1 MIKREDIRIRDPFI
15 LTDTEAGCYYMYG
28 TTALGDSSLA
38 AGNTFSVYKTRDLEN
53 FEEPR
58 VVVDGAKWGLWADRD
73 FWAPEVHRY
82 GGKYYLFGS
91 CTAEG
96 GCRATHIFVSDTPDG
111 AFRPVSPAPA
121 TPVDWLSLDGTL
133 WVEGGVPYMVFCHEW
148 IQVGDGEICA
158 LPLAADLS
166 APAGEPILL
175 FHATDNPDVEIA
187 HSKEIDGYITDGP
200 FLFREEGKLR
210 MIWSSRAG
218 GHYAVLL
225 AESESG
231 SVLGPWKHFGN
242 RFAFDGGHAMLFYTL
257 EGVRMIS
264 LHSPNAAG
272 KERAVFFPF

>member
-1 MIKREDIRIRDPFI
+1 MHE
-15 LTDTEAGCYYMYG
+15 Y
-28 TTALGDSSLA
+28 
-38 AGNTFSVYKTRDLEN
+38 N
-53 FEEPR
+53 
-58 VVVDGAKWGLWADRD
+58 
-73 FWAPEVHRY
+73 
-82 GGKYYLFGS
+82 GKYYLFGS
-91 CTAEG
+91 CKAENK
-96 GCRATHIFVSDTPDG
+96 CRGTHIFVCDTPDG
-111 AFRPVSPAPA
+111 TFVPVSDIPA
-121 TPVDWLSLDGTL
+121 TPLDWECLDGTL
-133 WVEGGVPYMVFCHEW
+133 YVEDGVPYLVFSHEW
-148 IQVGDGEICA
+148 LQVQDGEICA
-158 LPLAADLS
+158 VRLKDDLS
-166 APAGEPILL
+166 ASVGEPTVL
-175 FHATDNPDVEIA
+175 FRASQEPMTVGNNGNYV
-187 HSKEIDGYITDGP
+187 TDGP